1 MKKFIKGLSLCL
13 GAVLSLTLC
22 LIGYLDY
29 SLPASYY
36 VTHSGEISC
45 GANITA
51 SPDGDSEM
59 TLKLFGVIPIKEAG
73 YKITDAPLLIPGG
86 TPVGIKLLTEGVV
99 VVDMTEVEKGICPC
113 REAGLK
119 IGDCIKSANGRA
131 IASADDIQDII
142 TESQGE
148 EIRLSVSRDGK
159 AVALTLKAAYSEK
172 DGCYKAGLWIRDSQ
186 AGVGTLT
193 FIDPKT
199 GTYGALGHPVSD
211 YDTGGI
217 MPLRSG
223 ELVSAAIT
231 SVDKGIKGAPGELH
245 GRFTSE
251 RALGDIRINCERGIF
266 GVLDSI
272 PTDGAIPM
280 AFKSE
285 VTAGDATILATVN
298 GREPKEYDIQIEKIT
313 LNNLAGT
320 KNMVIRV
327 TDPEL
332 LMTTG
337 GIVQGMS
344 GSPIIQK
351 GKLVGAVTHVFVSDP
366 TRGYGIFAE
375 NMLEAAYGAEE
386 ENAA

>member
-1 MKKFIKGLSLCL
+1 MKKFVKGLSLCL
-13 GAVLSLTLC
+13 GVVLSLTLG
-22 LIGYLDY
+22 LVGYLDY

-45 GANITA
+45 GASITA
-51 SPDGDSEM
+51 SPDSDTEM
-59 TLKLFGVIPIKEAG
+59 TLKLFGVIPIKEAD
-73 YKITDAPLLIPGG
+73 YTVTDAPLLIPGG

-99 VVDMTEVEKGICPC
+99 VVDMTEVERGVCPC
-113 REAGLK
+113 KEAGLK

-131 IASADDIQDII
+131 IASSDDIQDII
-142 TESQGE
+142 AQSEGK
-148 EIRLSVSRDGK
+148 EIRLIISRDGK
-159 AVALTLKAAYSEK
+159 ERALNLKAAYSQK

-193 FIDPKT
+193 FIEPKT
-199 GTYGALGHPVSD
+199 GVYGALGHPVSD

-223 ELVSAAIT
+223 EIVSAAIT
-231 SVDKGIKGAPGELH
+231 SVDKGVKGAPGELH

-251 RALGDIRINCERGIF
+251 RSAGSILLNCERGIF
-266 GVLDSI
+266 GVMGNI
-272 PTDGAIPM
+272 PQGEAIPM

-298 GREPKEYDIQIEKIT
+298 GREPKEYNIQIEKIT
-313 LNNLAGT
+313 LNNLSGT

-344 GSPIIQK
+344 GSPILQK

-375 NMLEAAYGAEE
+375 NMLEAAGIAATD
-386 ENAA
+386 NAA